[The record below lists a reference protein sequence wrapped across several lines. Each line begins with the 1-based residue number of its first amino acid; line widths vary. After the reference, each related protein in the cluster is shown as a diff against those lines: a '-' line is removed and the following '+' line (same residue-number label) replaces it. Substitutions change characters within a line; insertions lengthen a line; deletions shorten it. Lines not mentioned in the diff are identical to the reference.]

1 MRSDYPAVKK
11 NYTITNQ
18 HSQRM
23 MRPLP
28 FCLLLCFIVI
38 HLHDFST
45 SIINIGWIYPMML
58 KAYTLWGWLHL
69 YAFCSLT

>member
-45 SIINIGWIYPMML
+45 SIINIG
-58 KAYTLWGWLHL
+58 
-69 YAFCSLT
+69 